1 LPAMIVI
8 ETLIL
13 LSILVLVHEFGH
25 FIAARKLG
33 IKVLKFSIGF
43 GPVLLKWRSGDT
55 DFVLSAIPFGGYVK
69 MAGEEP
75 EEGKEFGPDEFLG
88 RPVSHRLLVVSGGPL
103 ANLIFGF
110 IVYLFAYGFFGVTTF
125 PGNVV
130 GEVIPDSP
138 AFEAGIQ
145 PRDTLISLDGKPF
158 KNWSWFFGSLK
169 EGENRITISRGETLE
184 VTLRLKKDQDPGI
197 VPYIPPVVG
206 KVLKGGPAY
215 KAGMRPGD
223 RIVEIDGQKIE
234 TWSQLVDL
242 VQEHPGEEL
251 EVKWERDGRIMSAVL
266 KTQAASQLQGGKEVK
281 IGKIGIKVASLDIR
295 LNPLEVVKISAEKT
309 VESTIL
315 IFYVFYKIISGGIS
329 VKSVGGPIM
338 IGKMIE
344 ETQSYGLFS
353 LLILLALIS
362 INLFVVN
369 ILPLPALD
377 GGHILVYGIEAL
389 TGKRLSPRAQSI
401 IQQIGFGFIV
411 LLIALIMI
419 MDILRLLGR

>member
-1 LPAMIVI
+1 
-8 ETLIL
+8 
-13 LSILVLVHEFGH
+13 
-25 FIAARKLG
+25 
-33 IKVLKFSIGF
+33 
-43 GPVLLKWRSGDT
+43 LKWRSGDT

-75 EEGKEFGPDEFLG
+75 EEGRDFGPDEFLS

-103 ANLIFGF
+103 ANLVFGF
-110 IVYLFAYGFFGVTTF
+110 AVYLFAYGFFGITTF

-130 GEVIPDSP
+130 GEVIADSP
-138 AFEAGIQ
+138 AYEAGIQ
-145 PRDTLISLDGKPF
+145 PKDTLIALEGKPF
-158 KNWSWFFGSLK
+158 ENWNWFFNSLK
-169 EGENRITISRGETLE
+169 EGENRITILRGETLQ
-184 VTLRLKKDQDPGI
+184 VTLRLEKDQDPGI

-215 KAGMRPGD
+215 RAGIKPGD
-223 RIVEIDGQKIE
+223 RILEINGQKVE
-234 TWSQLVDL
+234 TWSQLVDI
-242 VQEHPGEEL
+242 VQKHPDEEL
-251 EVKWERDGRIMSAVL
+251 EIKWERDGRVMSAVVR
-266 KTQAASQLQGGKEVK
+266 TQAASQLQDGKEVK
-281 IGKIGIKVASLDIR
+281 IGKIGIKVASLEIR
-295 LNPLEVVKISAEKT
+295 LNPLEVVRISAEKT
-309 VESTIL
+309 AESTIL

-329 VKSVGGPIM
+329 VRSVGGPIM

-344 ETQSYGLFS
+344 ETQSYGFFS

-377 GGHILVYGIEAL
+377 GGHILVYGVEAL
-389 TGKRLSPRAQSI
+389 TGKRLSPKAQSI

>member
-1 LPAMIVI
+1 MIVI

-43 GPVLLKWRSGDT
+43 GPTLLKWRSGDT

-69 MAGEEP
+69 MAREEP
-75 EEGKEFGPDEFLG
+75 EEGRDFGPDEFLS

-103 ANLIFGF
+103 ANLVFGF
-110 IVYLFAYGFFGVTTF
+110 AVYLFAYGFFGITTF

-130 GEVIPDSP
+130 GEVIADSP
-138 AFEAGIQ
+138 AYEAGIQ
-145 PRDTLISLDGKPF
+145 PKDTLIALEGKPF
-158 KNWSWFFGSLK
+158 ENWNWFFNSLK
-169 EGENRITISRGETLE
+169 EGENRITILRGETLQ
-184 VTLRLKKDQDPGI
+184 VTLRLEKDQDPGI

-215 KAGMRPGD
+215 RAGIRPGD
-223 RIVEIDGQKIE
+223 RILEINGQKIE
-234 TWSQLVDL
+234 TWSQLVDI
-242 VQEHPGEEL
+242 VQKHPDEEL
-251 EVKWERDGRIMSAVL
+251 EIKWERDGRVMSAVVR
-266 KTQAASQLQGGKEVK
+266 TQAASQLQDGKEVK
-281 IGKIGIKVASLDIR
+281 IGKIGIKVASLELR
-295 LNPLEVVKISAEKT
+295 LNPLEVVRISAEKT
-309 VESTIL
+309 AESTIL

-329 VKSVGGPIM
+329 VRSVGGPIM

-344 ETQSYGLFS
+344 ETQSYGFFS
-353 LLILLALIS
+353 LLILLALIA

-389 TGKRLSPRAQSI
+389 TGKRLSPKAQSI

-411 LLIALIMI
+411 LLIILVMI

>member
-1 LPAMIVI
+1 MIVI
-8 ETLIL
+8 ETLIR

-43 GPVLLKWRSGDT
+43 GPTLLKWRSGDT

-75 EEGKEFGPDEFLG
+75 EEGRDFGPDEFLS

-103 ANLIFGF
+103 ANLVFGF
-110 IVYLFAYGFFGVTTF
+110 AVYLFAYGFFGITTF

-130 GEVIPDSP
+130 GEVIADSP
-138 AFEAGIQ
+138 AYEAGIQ
-145 PRDTLISLDGKPF
+145 PKDTLIALEGKPF
-158 KNWSWFFGSLK
+158 ENWNWFFNSLK
-169 EGENRITISRGETLE
+169 EGENRITILRGETLQ
-184 VTLRLKKDQDPGI
+184 VTLRLEKDQDPGI

-215 KAGMRPGD
+215 RAGIKPGD
-223 RIVEIDGQKIE
+223 RILEINGQKVE
-234 TWSQLVDL
+234 TWSQLVDI
-242 VQEHPGEEL
+242 VQKHPDEEL
-251 EVKWERDGRIMSAVL
+251 EIKWERDGRVMSAVVR
-266 KTQAASQLQGGKEVK
+266 TQAASQLQDGKEVK
-281 IGKIGIKVASLDIR
+281 IGKIGIKVASLEIR
-295 LNPLEVVKISAEKT
+295 LNPLEVVRISAEKT
-309 VESTIL
+309 AESTIL

-329 VKSVGGPIM
+329 VRSVGGPIM

-344 ETQSYGLFS
+344 ETQSYGFFS
-353 LLILLALIS
+353 LLILLALVS

-377 GGHILVYGIEAL
+377 GGHILVYGVEAL
-389 TGKRLSPRAQSI
+389 TGKRLSPKAQSI

>member
-1 LPAMIVI
+1 MIVI

-43 GPVLLKWRSGDT
+43 GPTLLKWRSGDT
-55 DFVLSAIPFGGYVK
+55 EFVLSAIPFGGYVK

-75 EEGKEFGPDEFLG
+75 EEGRDFGPDEFLS

-103 ANLIFGF
+103 ANLVFGF
-110 IVYLFAYGFFGVTTF
+110 AVYLFAYGFFGITTF

-130 GEVIPDSP
+130 GEVIADSP
-138 AFEAGIQ
+138 AYEAGIQ
-145 PRDTLISLDGKPF
+145 PKDTLIALEGKPF
-158 KNWSWFFGSLK
+158 ENWNWFFNSLK
-169 EGENRITISRGETLE
+169 EGENRITILRGETLQ
-184 VTLRLKKDQDPGI
+184 VTLRLEKDQDPGI

-215 KAGMRPGD
+215 RAGIKPGD
-223 RIVEIDGQKIE
+223 RILEINGQKVE
-234 TWSQLVDL
+234 TWSQLVDI
-242 VQEHPGEEL
+242 VQKHPDEEL
-251 EVKWERDGRIMSAVL
+251 EIKWERDGRVMSAVVR
-266 KTQAASQLQGGKEVK
+266 TQAASQLQDGKEVK
-281 IGKIGIKVASLDIR
+281 IGKIGIKVASLEIR
-295 LNPLEVVKISAEKT
+295 LNPLEVVRISAEKT
-309 VESTIL
+309 AESTIL

-329 VKSVGGPIM
+329 VRSVGGPIM

-344 ETQSYGLFS
+344 ETQSYGFFS

-377 GGHILVYGIEAL
+377 GGHILVYGVEAL
-389 TGKRLSPRAQSI
+389 TGKRLSPKAQSI

-411 LLIALIMI
+411 LLIILVMI